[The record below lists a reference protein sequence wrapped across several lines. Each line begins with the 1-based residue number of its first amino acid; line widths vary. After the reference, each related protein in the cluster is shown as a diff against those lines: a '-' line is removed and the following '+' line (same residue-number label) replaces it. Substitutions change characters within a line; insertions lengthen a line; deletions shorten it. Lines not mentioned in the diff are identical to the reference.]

1 MGLTCVYIYI
11 QSYLYMYIYIFIFSY
26 ITHILAM
33 FSHCFACVDW
43 PIVFARL
50 HKLWPSTLPP
60 CWRRKGRDCDY
71 EFMYIYIYIR
81 FTFLRKCMCV
91 CAWMN
96 GWMDDWMNVWMDV
109 WLIDCF
115 FIYIYIYIYLFGNI
129 ASIGSSNSRRH
140 AAGSASHWITI
151 WTVS

>member
-1 MGLTCVYIYI
+1 MCLYIYTI
-11 QSYLYMYIYIFIFSY
+11 LPLYVYIYIFIFSY

-43 PIVFARL
+43 PLVFARL

-71 EFMYIYIYIR
+71 EFMYIYIT

-91 CAWMN
+91 CVDEWMN
-96 GWMDDWMNVWMDV
+96 GWLDECMNGRMVDW
-109 WLIDCF
+109 LF
-115 FIYIYIYIYLFGNI
+115 FHIYIVFLYIYIYLL
-129 ASIGSSNSRRH
+129 
-140 AAGSASHWITI
+140 I
-151 WTVS
+151 WQHCIYWFKQFTKTCSGKCFPLNHHLDG